1 MNKFL
6 PAIGVPIT
14 AIIIGLIVFALP
26 SEPECDLS
34 NDPDCDDDIKKMH
47 DTLWSGPIG
56 VTQYEHR
63 LGEDVFFLIRGL
75 QPDEKGVIGIF
86 TPEGILYKSFEY
98 DGAKK
103 PDFNQYFY
111 PDTFAE
117 FNICVPEQLVGTW
130 KVVFADNSYPPL
142 EFVMLDEYIRG
153 GEASVTVV
161 C

>member
-1 MNKFL
+1 MNKVI
-6 PAIGVPIT
+6 PAISIPLA
-14 AIIIGLIVFALP
+14 AIIIGVVVFAFP
-26 SEPECDLS
+26 TNVEYDD
-34 NDPDCDDDIKKMH
+34 DPDNDDNLRKQHESI
-47 DTLWSGPIG
+47 WSGPLA

-75 QPDEKGVIGIF
+75 QPDEIGAIGVF

-98 DGAKK
+98 DGSKK
-103 PDFNQYFY
+103 PDFNQYFF

-117 FNICVPEQLVGTW
+117 FDICKPEQLVGIW

-142 EFVMLDEYIRG
+142 EFKIINEYIAG
-153 GEASVTVV
+153 GEAAITVV